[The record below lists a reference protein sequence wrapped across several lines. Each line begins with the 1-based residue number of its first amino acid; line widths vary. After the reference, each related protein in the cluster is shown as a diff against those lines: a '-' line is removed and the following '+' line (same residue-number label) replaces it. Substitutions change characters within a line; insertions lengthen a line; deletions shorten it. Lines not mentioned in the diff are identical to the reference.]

1 MPAVAC
7 EVALTLRASFT
18 TLGGDA
24 VAILQPLFLSIQD
37 LISLTKSSRSR
48 VAGPKSMC
56 LFLIV
61 VVSYVSKNCCL
72 QCTKPPFSFLLII
85 IFLSVALQFH
95 QSDG

>member
-7 EVALTLRASFT
+7 EVALTLRPSFT

-48 VAGPKSMC
+48 VAGPKRIC
-56 LFLIV
+56 VYF
-61 VVSYVSKNCCL
+61 
-72 QCTKPPFSFLLII
+72 
-85 IFLSVALQFH
+85 
-95 QSDG
+95 